1 MSVATLSSPR
11 SLPPVCATRLWYL
24 HETYTTSPAWLQ
36 MSLLR
41 TCSTRLPGTGA
52 LKPASSGLHLVLC
65 VRSGHSLDFRNQK
78 AGLMLRWTFSSR
90 HMSVLASSERRVWNL
105 SGQPE
110 PGIWTA
116 RKAARQK
123 LLWSKW
129 KRLVSEVRKASQEK
143 IRRRSVQADTGE
155 IIGVALSNLILC
167 IIGCRPP

>member
-11 SLPPVCATRLWYL
+11 SLPPVCETRLWYL
-24 HETYTTSPAWLQ
+24 HETYTTSPAWSQ

-41 TCSTRLPGTGA
+41 TCSTRPPGTGA
-52 LKPASSGLHLVLC
+52 PKPASSGLRLVLC
-65 VRSGHSLDFRNQK
+65 VQSGHSSDFRNQK
-78 AGLMLRWTFSSR
+78 AGLMLRWTYSSR
-90 HMSVLASSERRVWNL
+90 HMSVLAGSERRVWNP

-116 RKAARQK
+116 TEAARPK

-129 KRLVSEVRKASQEK
+129 RRLVPEVRNASQEK

-155 IIGVALSNLILC
+155 IGVALSN
-167 IIGCRPP
+167 